1 MATPLFTRG
10 FIALS
15 VSELG
20 YFTAAGMAVFA
31 LPLYVTGPHLAGD
44 EVGAGLAVGIF
55 AISAL
60 ALRPVAGRLTDTVG
74 RRPLLLGGA
83 MVATACFGLL
93 PLTDSLALVLVVRLL
108 AGLGEAAFVVAGF
121 AALADLAPPE
131 RMGEALSYNSL
142 GLYLGMA
149 LGPVLA
155 EALVRAGGFTTVWVG
170 AAGITALAAAVASL
184 VGETR
189 VAAAP
194 EEVAPGFIHRP
205 ALAVALGFLASLAAM
220 GGFIAFVSLY
230 ATSLGLENASI
241 ALFVFGG
248 VVVLCRTLL
257 ARVPDRVPPL
267 TLGASSLGAIALGL
281 MMAAAVRHPLGL
293 LAGIVVMA
301 VGVAFST
308 PAFFSAIFATATP
321 SERGVASATATAAI
335 DLGLGI
341 GPIALGLVASGWGI
355 PWAFAAGSAIAALG
369 AVWILTLRQRADQ
382 REVSSS
388 S

>member
-1 MATPLFTRG
+1 MAAPLFTRG

-15 VSELG
+15 VAELG
-20 YFTAAGMAVFA
+20 YFTAAGMALFA
-31 LPLYVTGPHLAGD
+31 LPLYVSGPLAGD
-44 EVGAGLAVGIF
+44 EVAAGLAVGVF

-60 ALRPVAGRLTDTVG
+60 VLRPFAGRLADSVG

-83 MVATACFGLL
+83 MVAAVCFALL
-93 PLTDSLALVLVVRLL
+93 PVSGTLASVLAVRLL
-108 AGLGEAAFVVAGF
+108 AGLGEAAFIVAGF
-121 AALADLAPPE
+121 ATLADLAPPE

-155 EALVRAGGFTTVWVG
+155 DALVREGGFAAVWVG
-170 AAGITALAAAVASL
+170 AAGMAALAAAVASL

-189 VAAAP
+189 VADTTL
-194 EEVAPGFIHRP
+194 EEPHGFIHRP
-205 ALAVALGFLASLAAM
+205 ALGVLLGFLASLAAM

-230 ATSLGLENASI
+230 ATQLGLENASMG
-241 ALFVFGG
+241 LFVFGG
-248 VVVLCRTLL
+248 VVVLCRTVL

-267 TLGASSLGAIALGL
+267 TLGAASLGAIAVGL
-281 MMAAAVRHPLGL
+281 TLAATVRHPAGL
-293 LAGIVVMA
+293 ILGIVVMA
-301 VGVAFST
+301 VGAAFST
-308 PAFFSAIFATATP
+308 PAFFAATFATATS

-355 PWAFAAGSAIAALG
+355 PWAFAAGGAIAALG
-369 AVWILTLRQRADQ
+369 AVWTLALRHRAGQRT
-382 REVSSS
+382 VSSS

>member
-1 MATPLFTRG
+1 MAAPLFTKA

-20 YFTAAGMAVFA
+20 YFTAIGMALFV
-31 LPLYVTGPHLAGD
+31 LPLFVTGPLGGD
-44 EVGAGLAVGIF
+44 EVGAGIAIGVF

-60 ALRPVAGRLTDTVG
+60 VLRPFAGRFADTVG

-83 MVATACFGLL
+83 AVATGCFALL
-93 PLTDSLALVLVVRLL
+93 GVTDTFALVLAVRLL
-108 AGLGEAAFVVAGF
+108 AGLGEAAFFVAGF

-142 GLYLGMA
+142 GLYLGIA

-155 EALVRAGGFTTVWVG
+155 EALLRAGGFPAVWVG
-170 AAGITALAAAVASL
+170 AGALSALAGVVVVL

-189 VAAAP
+189 AASTAV
-194 EEVAPGFIHRP
+194 EEVRGFIHLP
-205 ALAVALGFLASLAAM
+205 SLPIVLGFLATLVAA

-230 ATSLGLENASI
+230 ATNLGFTNASV
-241 ALFVFGG
+241 ALFAYGG
-248 VVVLCRTLL
+248 VVVLCRTAL
-257 ARVPDRVPPL
+257 ARVPDLVQPL
-267 TLGASSLGAIALGL
+267 TLGSASLGAIA
-281 MMAAAVRHPLGL
+281 VGL
-293 LAGIVVMA
+293 LVAATVHHPAGLLLGTVVLA

-321 SERGVASATATAAI
+321 SDRGLASGTATAAI

-341 GPIALGLVASGWGI
+341 GPITLGLVASGWGI
-355 PWAFAAGSAIAALG
+355 PWAFAAGGAIAALG
-369 AVWILTLRQRADQ
+369 ALWTLALRQRSRQ
-382 REVSSS
+382 RPVSSS